1 MVIKML
7 ICLSL
12 IETEEEKSKFEQ
24 LYIRYKNIM
33 YYVAFQILKDSY
45 SAEDAVHQAF
55 LRVINHLNKINIKD
69 CHKTK
74 AFLIAIVEN
83 ISIDIYR
90 KRKRE
95 NVIPFDEVTIYED
108 KINNIS
114 EFEQTYCILDAIKRL
129 PIIYSSVLRLK
140 FSQGYTD
147 NEISNI
153 LNISEDNVR
162 KRISRGKKMLE
173 KLLSEGDVK

>member
-1 MVIKML
+1 ML
-7 ICLSL
+7 IYLSL

-24 LYIRYKNIM
+24 LYINYKNMM
-33 YYVAFQILKDSY
+33 YYVAFRILKDTH

-55 LRVINHLNKINIKD
+55 LRVINHLDKINIKD

-74 AFLIAIVEN
+74 AFLVVIVEN

-90 KRKRE
+90 KRRRE
-95 NVIPFDEVTIYED
+95 NTIPFDEITIYED
-108 KINNIS
+108 KSNNIS
-114 EFEQTYCILDAIKRL
+114 NFEQTYYISDTIKKL

-140 FSQGYTD
+140 FAQGYTD
-147 NEISNI
+147 VEISNI

-173 KLLSEGDVK
+173 KLLSEGDLK